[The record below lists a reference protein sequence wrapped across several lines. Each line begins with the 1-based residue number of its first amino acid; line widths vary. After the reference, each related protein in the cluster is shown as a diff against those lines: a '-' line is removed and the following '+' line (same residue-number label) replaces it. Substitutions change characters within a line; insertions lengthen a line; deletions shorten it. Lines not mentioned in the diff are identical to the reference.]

1 MFSLETG
8 TLVHKCRDRI
18 EAGAEIALVGK
29 DGSMRVQANSA
40 GTADQRRE
48 QMLRAALDV
57 IAERGYAESRIADV
71 AERAGTSPALV
82 IYYFKTK
89 DQLLTEAIRFS
100 EDNWYEAG
108 TRRMAQIPTAAGKLE
123 EIVAMSCLPEA
134 DSEAETW
141 VLWLDLWA
149 QALRHPEVAGVRQ
162 KFDERW
168 RELICSLVVEGQ
180 EAGEFGPV
188 DALDF
193 TVLLTALLD
202 GLAVQ
207 IALADPVVDASRAF
221 ELSMRFAAAQL
232 GFAWTPGRGGRQG
245 PVTKE
250 RGLDPAGGS
259 GGSSPRAGSSSP
271 APRR

>member
-1 MFSLETG
+1 
-8 TLVHKCRDRI
+8 
-18 EAGAEIALVGK
+18 
-29 DGSMRVQANSA
+29 MRVQANNV

-57 IAERGYAESRIADV
+57 IAERGYPESRIADV

-100 EDNWYEAG
+100 EDSWYEAG
-108 TRRMAQIPTAAGKLE
+108 MRRMAEIPTAAGKLE

-134 DSEAETW
+134 DCEPTSSWA
-141 VLWLDLWA
+141 LWLDLWA
-149 QALRHPEVAGVRQ
+149 QAVRHPEVAGVRQ

-168 RELICSLVVEGQ
+168 RDLICSLVVTGQ

-188 DALDF
+188 DPVDF
-193 TVLLTALLD
+193 AVLLSALLD

-207 IALADPVVDASRAF
+207 IALADPAVDAHRAY
-221 ELSMRFAAAQL
+221 ELSMQFAAGQL
-232 GFAWTPGRGGRQG
+232 GFTWSPRRGGR
-245 PVTKE
+245 
-250 RGLDPAGGS
+250 GS
-259 GGSSPRAGSSSP
+259 RVRPRN
-271 APRR
+271 